1 MQIPFIDLQKINAR
15 FEFAE
20 AFARVLNSGRYLFGA
35 EIESFEREFAAFTG
49 VAHCVALANGF
60 DALSLTLR
68 AWMSLGELGLG
79 DEVVVPANSFV
90 ASALAV
96 TECGLRVRF
105 ADVSPV
111 TFNVTVEA
119 LSDALTPKSRAVMPV
134 HLYGQLADIERARSF
149 CADRNLLLI
158 EDAAQAHGART
169 AFRGAGAFGDAG
181 GFSFYPTKN
190 LGALGDAGCMV
201 TNDPLLAQRVRMIG
215 NYGSAQKYRHELF
228 GTNSRMA
235 ELQAAV
241 LRLKLLRLDDDNRRR
256 REIAGRYCN
265 GIRHPLVKVPT
276 EPADRG
282 SHVWHVFAI
291 TTDHRDDLVRHL
303 ASRGIQTSIHYP
315 CAIHQQAAYRKDS
328 GNIRMP
334 VSERLQ
340 HQVLSLP
347 ISQVM
352 EDAEVD
358 YVIAALNDWQRPV
371 RPKGKVVR
379 ANGAGS
385 G

>member
-1 MQIPFIDLQKINAR
+1 MQIPFIDLRKVNAR
-15 FEFAE
+15 FEIAE
-20 AFARVLNSGRYLFGA
+20 AFARVMNSGHYLFGA

-60 DALSLTLR
+60 DALRLTLR
-68 AWMSLGELGLG
+68 AWMSLGALAPG
-79 DEVVVPANSFV
+79 DEVIVPANSFV

-105 ADVSPV
+105 VDVSPA

-119 LSDALTPKSRAVMPV
+119 LSDAVTPNSRAVMPV
-134 HLYGQLADIERARSF
+134 HLYGQLADIERVRSF
-149 CADRNLLLI
+149 CADKNLLVI
-158 EDAAQAHGART
+158 EDSAQAHGART
-169 AFRGAGAFGDAG
+169 ARRSAGAFGDAG

-201 TNDPLLAQRVRMIG
+201 TNDPLLAERVRMIG
-215 NYGSAQKYRHELF
+215 NYGSMQKYRHDIF
-228 GTNSRMA
+228 GTNSRMS

-241 LRLKLLRLDDDNRRR
+241 LRLKLMRLDEDNRRR

-265 GIRHPLVKVPT
+265 AIRHPLVKVPLD
-276 EPADRG
+276 PVDSG
-282 SHVWHVFAI
+282 SHVWHIFAI

-303 ASRGIQTSIHYP
+303 NSKNIQTSVHYP
-315 CAIHQQAAYRKDS
+315 CAIHQQPAYLKDS

-334 VSERLQ
+334 VSEQLQ

-347 ISQVM
+347 ISPVM
-352 EDAEVD
+352 GDAEID
-358 YVIAALNDWQRPV
+358 YVIAALNDWQSPSV
-371 RPKGKVVR
+371 PKTMLLGL
-379 ANGAGS
+379 N
-385 G
+385 

>member
-1 MQIPFIDLQKINAR
+1 MQIPFIDLRKINAR
-15 FEFAE
+15 FEIAE
-20 AFARVLNSGRYLFGA
+20 AFARVTNSGRYLFGA
-35 EIESFEREFAAFTG
+35 EIEAFECEFAAFIG
-49 VAHCVALANGF
+49 AAHCVALANGL

-68 AWMSLGELGLG
+68 AWMSLGALGPS
-79 DEVVVPANSFV
+79 DEVLVPANSFV

-105 ADVSPV
+105 VDVSPA

-119 LSDALTPKSRAVMPV
+119 LSDAVTPNSRAVMPV
-134 HLYGQLADIERARSF
+134 HLYGQLADIERVRSF
-149 CADRNLLLI
+149 CAEKNLLVI

-169 AFRGAGAFGDAG
+169 VLHRAGAFGDAG

-201 TNDPLLAQRVRMIG
+201 TNDPLLAERVRMIG
-215 NYGSAQKYRHELF
+215 NYGSTQKHLHEVL

-241 LRLKLLRLDDDNRRR
+241 LRLKLLRLDEDNCRR
-256 REIAGRYCN
+256 REIAGRYCKE
-265 GIRHPLVKVPT
+265 IRHPLVKVPSV
-276 EPADRG
+276 PVDRG

-303 ASRGIQTSIHYP
+303 ASKDIQTSVHYP
-315 CAIHQQAAYRKDS
+315 CSIHQQAAYRKDTE
-328 GNIRMP
+328 NIRMP

-352 EDAEVD
+352 DDAEVD
-358 YVIAALNDWQRPV
+358 YVIAALNDWQGPLRSKDKVERPNL
-371 RPKGKVVR
+371 
-379 ANGAGS
+379 AAS
-385 G
+385 

>member
-1 MQIPFIDLQKINAR
+1 MQIPFIDLKKINAR
-15 FEFAE
+15 FEIAE
-20 AFARVLNSGRYLFGA
+20 AFARVLDSGRYLFGT

-49 VAHCVALANGF
+49 AAHCVALANGL
-60 DALSLTLR
+60 DALRLTLR
-68 AWMSLGELGLG
+68 AWMSLGALGPS
-79 DEVVVPANSFV
+79 DEVLVPANSFV

-96 TECGLRVRF
+96 TECGLHVRF
-105 ADVSPV
+105 VDVSPA

-119 LSDALTPKSRAVMPV
+119 LSDAITPNSRAVMPV
-134 HLYGQLADIERARSF
+134 HLYGQLADIERVRSF
-149 CADRNLLLI
+149 CADKNLLVI

-169 AFRGAGAFGDAG
+169 ALRRAGTFGDAG

-201 TNDPLLAQRVRMIG
+201 TNDSLLAERVRMIG
-215 NYGSAQKYRHELF
+215 NYGSMQKYRHEVF

-241 LRLKLLRLDDDNRRR
+241 LRLKLMRLDEDNRRR
-256 REIAGRYCN
+256 REIAGRYCK
-265 GIRHPLVKVPT
+265 GIRHPLVKVPL
-276 EPADRG
+276 EPVDRG
-282 SHVWHVFAI
+282 SHVWHIFAI

-303 ASRGIQTSIHYP
+303 ASKDIQTSVHYP

-328 GNIRMP
+328 GNVRMP

-340 HQVLSLP
+340 HQILSLP

-352 EDAEVD
+352 DDTEVD
-358 YVIAALNDWQRPV
+358 YVIAALNDWPGPCTSRRQARS
-371 RPKGKVVR
+371 R
-379 ANGAGS
+379 
-385 G
+385 